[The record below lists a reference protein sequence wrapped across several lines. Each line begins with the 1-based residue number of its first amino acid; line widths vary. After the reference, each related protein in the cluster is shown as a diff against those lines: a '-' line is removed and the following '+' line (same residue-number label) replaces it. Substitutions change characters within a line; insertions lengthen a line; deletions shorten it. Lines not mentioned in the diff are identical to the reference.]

1 MTRTETSAYLA
12 LAFYI
17 LEVFQ
22 HNGKKWDMI
31 SIVQHTFGPLE
42 PFHDKQNG

>member
-12 LAFYI
+12 PALYI

-22 HNGKKWDMI
+22 KDGNKWDMI